1 MSLYMEFTHKISVLV
16 ENEFGVLARIA
27 GLFASKGYNIDSLTV
42 FPTKDPTLSE
52 MTIVTHGSPAIIEQ
66 IIKQLNKLINV
77 IKVED
82 LMQEPYT
89 APTAQ

>member
-1 MSLYMEFTHKISVLV
+1 MEYTHKISVLV

-42 FPTKDPTLSE
+42 FPTEDATLSQ
-52 MTIVTHGSPAIIEQ
+52 MTIVTHGSPQIIEQ

-77 IKVED
+77 IKVDDVLVE
-82 LMQEPYT
+82 
-89 APTAQ
+89 

>member
-1 MSLYMEFTHKISVLV
+1 MEFSHTIEVLV

-42 FPTKDPTLSE
+42 FPTDDASLSK
-52 MTIVTHGSPAIIEQ
+52 MTIVTHGSPQIIEQ

-77 IKVED
+77 ITVED
-82 LMQEPYT
+82 IKQEEYHPQT
-89 APTAQ
+89 